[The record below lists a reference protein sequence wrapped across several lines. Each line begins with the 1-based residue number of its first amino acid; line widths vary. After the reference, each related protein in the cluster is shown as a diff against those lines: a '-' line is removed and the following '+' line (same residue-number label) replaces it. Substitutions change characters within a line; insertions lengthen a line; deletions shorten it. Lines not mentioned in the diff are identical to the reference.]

1 MSFKRSRRSAFVM
14 TVLGTFIVFM
24 FMASANMGYKWM
36 PPADIVKT
44 LLGYGTA
51 KQELV
56 LLEFRLPR
64 IVLAILVGAG
74 LAVSGAVLQAVT
86 RNPLADPAILGITS
100 GAGLGVNL
108 YVVSGLMGTFSSIFA
123 LPVVAMLGAFATA
136 AALYILSYKR
146 GEGIRPIRI
155 VLVGVALAAGINAA
169 MMVLATMMNSNEYQ
183 FVYTWLAGTLW
194 ATNWQYVLALLPWIV
209 ILIPLMMLYARHLNI
224 ITLTEQVA
232 IGLGTAVERTRQTL
246 IAAAVALAA
255 ACVAVGGGIGFV
267 GLLAPHLTRRLI
279 GPQHQYL
286 IPASAMTGALL
297 VLAADAIGRV
307 ILGATEVSAGIVVA
321 IIGAPYFIYLLLR
334 TR

>member
-1 MSFKRSRRSAFVM
+1 MSINRSSRSALVM
-14 TVLGTFIVFM
+14 SILGGAIVLM
-24 FMASANMGYKWM
+24 FLASANMGYKWI
-36 PPADIVKT
+36 PPVDIVKT
-44 LLGYGTA
+44 LFGYGTP

-100 GAGLGVNL
+100 GAGLGVSL
-108 YVVSGLMGTFSSIFA
+108 YVISGLMGTFSSIFA

-155 VLVGVALAAGINAA
+155 VLIGVALAAGINAA
-169 MMVLATMMNSNEYQ
+169 MMVLATMMDSNEYQ

-209 ILIPLMMLYARHLNI
+209 ILVPLTMLYARHLNI

-232 IGLGTAVERTRQTL
+232 IGLGTAVERTRQSL

-307 ILGATEVSAGIVVA
+307 ILGTTEVSAGIVVA